1 MEGACARAVQV
12 GLPSPFV
19 GEKGD
24 LAEGGIRVPIL
35 IRWRAA
41 IDGGQVCDRPSITM
55 DWTATMLDAA
65 GVDPDPAY
73 PLDGPSLLPYLVEGA
88 RYPDHDLRW
97 RTTNQIAVR
106 RGDYKYLHDR
116 RPRPLLGAF
125 DADMLPNPPDMP
137 GLPRRATTDRP
148 AVSHPD

>member
-1 MEGACARAVQV
+1 
-12 GLPSPFV
+12 
-19 GEKGD
+19 
-24 LAEGGIRVPIL
+24 
-35 IRWRAA
+35 
-41 IDGGQVCDRPSITM
+41 M

-65 GVDPDPAY
+65 GVVPDPAY

-88 RYPDHDLRW
+88 PYPDHDLRW

-106 RGDYKYLHDR
+106 RGDLKYLHDR
-116 RPRPLLGAF
+116 RPRPRLGAWPVTDGDYHLLYDVTVDGREKADLAPHHPELVAELRAEAERF
-125 DADMLPNPPDMP
+125 DADMLPYPPDMP